1 MPGVAQAMTQRTCVF
16 KRAQQ
21 HGMLAPGNG
30 QGAGA
35 AASGNEQP
43 VVRNRL
49 ATAEDHTAGGGL
61 IASTVSPRRSVTLRS
76 AYRVPVWK

>member
-21 HGMLAPGNG
+21 HGMLGPGNG

-61 IASTVSPRRSVTLRS
+61 DRLDRFTQTSVTLRS